1 MAVNYGLG
9 GFKNG
14 AAYAYGVASGVF
26 NVTIPRPLDFY
37 VFDEDIILGSYL
49 EVSTLAGVLTCNL
62 AGYYFIKYSV
72 TTSGAS
78 GDDLQLGIA
87 INGVVIDGGS
97 Q

>member
-14 AAYAYGVASGVF
+14 VAYAYGVASGVF

-49 EVSTLAGVLTCNL
+49 YGV
-62 AGYYFIKYSV
+62 
-72 TTSGAS
+72 
-78 GDDLQLGIA
+78 
-87 INGVVIDGGS
+87 
-97 Q
+97 